1 MDFLGKYVYID
12 GAGMRWVKFEWPL
25 GSSVLSDVD
34 QDSGG
39 PHIFPTQ

>member
-1 MDFLGKYVYID
+1 MDFLVKYAYILR
-12 GAGMRWVKFEWPL
+12 AGMRRDKFEWPL

-39 PHIFPTQ
+39 PHIFPTL